1 MASFKRAEVRVVL
14 GLAILLAAA
23 FELRGT
29 AQQPGRGRP
38 LAIEDYYR
46 IQTVGSPSISPNGR
60 WVVFTFHLT
69 VPKTAENPYGTAW
82 TYVHAKPP
90 LRSP

>member
-1 MASFKRAEVRVVL
+1 MQRFTIPRA
-14 GLAILLAAA
+14 
-23 FELRGT
+23 
-29 AQQPGRGRP
+29 PGES
-38 LAIEDYYR
+38 LD
-46 IQTVGSPSISPNGR
+46 GR

-90 LRSP
+90 LRAP